1 MFDGRNITSG
11 LPDELVKVVDFL
23 NEKASAGEFEF
34 SDSVSYWENNEH
46 IINPSDYSMSGG
58 YFAVALA
65 YIAHLKSGNIIFEET
80 NNIGRWAWAFHLVS
94 GVSSWSPEFM
104 KNVILSFESKQDN
117 TENLILWAVQKYA
130 SAYYDNAV
138 VLISILPQYKTSCL
152 AGLMENDFD
161 RYYAEYPPEDNMKEF
176 ATAFVKTNQIAEEY
190 VNKAFD
196 IVVSNTCFKSSAAM
210 AFSLFT
216 IGRLVGQRKEI
227 CEQKILEM
235 LQGDP
240 SPYINPLCNW
250 LFVQQGVSPFIE
262 QSIILLVKGL
272 KSENKETA
280 LKSIDDSIHF
290 HFKDAVFLTNIFVAI
305 ANSLTPMD
313 ILKMEGSLRSLHEN
327 EDNFINFVLSFIF
340 HPNGLYRVVGRRL
353 WDDYHLESS
362 NFDPQKDL
370 DEKLQCLLIIELLQ
384 DYGNPET
391 RLPKLLPLI
400 ESELP
405 SVRNVLMSQLVPYLD
420 EYMGYVIKAFEKLNI
435 DNEFVTKIHWYFE
448 KRSDAIDKRRSLK
461 EMSPKYGYMIEYQEA
476 LKTQKQH
483 WQQQMK
489 KADENHKSLLS
500 SMMKHVTLARG
511 GGWRDEN
518 GKVQHLGC
526 IQFSMP
532 SRQLAQSMTPMEQD
546 KWINDLLVDWNEKT
560 GNN

>member
-1 MFDGRNITSG
+1 MLGANKDVYCYNLFAYCSNNPTNLTDPNGTFAGAIFGLIYAAATVVTTAVTSYAFGQSKPNTGITWEDVG
-11 LPDELVKVVDFL
+11 NAIWNTIVFIVDPVGSTIRAL
-23 NEKASAGEFEF
+23 N
-34 SDSVSYWENNEH
+34 
-46 IINPSDYSMSGG
+46 P
-58 YFAVALA
+58 
-65 YIAHLKSGNIIFEET
+65 
-80 NNIGRWAWAFHLVS
+80 
-94 GVSSWSPEFM
+94 P
-104 KNVILSFESKQDN
+104 
-117 TENLILWAVQKYA
+117 AVQSTQKEQVA
-130 SAYYDNAV
+130 
-138 VLISILPQYKTSCL
+138 
-152 AGLMENDFD
+152 D
-161 RYYAEYPPEDNMKEF
+161 RANTTPIVHSVPIRTGWPKLDKPRFPVAPE
-176 ATAFVKTNQIAEEY
+176 
-190 VNKAFD
+190 
-196 IVVSNTCFKSSAAM
+196 
-210 AFSLFT
+210 L
-216 IGRLVGQRKEI
+216 
-227 CEQKILEM
+227 
-235 LQGDP
+235 
-240 SPYINPLCNW
+240 
-250 LFVQQGVSPFIE
+250 
-262 QSIILLVKGL
+262 
-272 KSENKETA
+272 
-280 LKSIDDSIHF
+280 
-290 HFKDAVFLTNIFVAI
+290 
-305 ANSLTPMD
+305 
-313 ILKMEGSLRSLHEN
+313 
-327 EDNFINFVLSFIF
+327 F

-400 ESELP
+400 KSELP

-420 EYMGYVIKAFEKLNI
+420 EYMGHVIKAFEKLNI

>member
-1 MFDGRNITSG
+1 M
-11 LPDELVKVVDFL
+11 
-23 NEKASAGEFEF
+23 
-34 SDSVSYWENNEH
+34 
-46 IINPSDYSMSGG
+46 
-58 YFAVALA
+58 
-65 YIAHLKSGNIIFEET
+65 
-80 NNIGRWAWAFHLVS
+80 
-94 GVSSWSPEFM
+94 
-104 KNVILSFESKQDN
+104 
-117 TENLILWAVQKYA
+117 
-130 SAYYDNAV
+130 
-138 VLISILPQYKTSCL
+138 
-152 AGLMENDFD
+152 
-161 RYYAEYPPEDNMKEF
+161 
-176 ATAFVKTNQIAEEY
+176 
-190 VNKAFD
+190 
-196 IVVSNTCFKSSAAM
+196 
-210 AFSLFT
+210 
-216 IGRLVGQRKEI
+216 
-227 CEQKILEM
+227 
-235 LQGDP
+235 
-240 SPYINPLCNW
+240 
-250 LFVQQGVSPFIE
+250 QQGVSPFIE
-262 QSIILLVKGL
+262 QSIILFVKGL

-420 EYMGYVIKAFEKLNI
+420 EYMGHVIKAFEKLNI
-435 DNEFVTKIHWYFE
+435 DNESVTKIHWYFE